1 MMEEL
6 SMSTPAVPPMEIPGL
21 SEPERIIDTFIAPS
35 KTFADIRR
43 NASWWAPW
51 VIMSIF
57 ALLFSFAV
65 SSKIGWDQVVQNEI
79 AKNPKAM
86 ERIDKMPP
94 EQRENML
101 TMQANISKG
110 FGFGVPV
117 VLLIIIVVVAAV
129 LMATFNF
136 GMGAKVEFG
145 QSMAIVTYSYLP
157 SIVSTVLAIVAMF
170 AGADPEGFNIRN
182 PVATNP
188 AYFLSPTGNK
198 FVYGIASMFDVVA
211 IWMIIL
217 MGIGFAA
224 NSKVKRGTAI
234 GVIAAWF
241 VVIKLVGAVFATIF

>member
-1 MMEEL
+1 
-6 SMSTPAVPPMEIPGL
+6 MSTSAVPPVETAGL

-35 KTFADIRR
+35 KTFNDIRR

-51 VIMSIF
+51 VLLSIF
-57 ALLFSFAV
+57 SLLFTYAV
-65 SSKIGWDQVVQNEI
+65 SSKIGWEQVVQNEI

-86 ERIDKMPP
+86 ERVDKMPP
-94 EQRENML
+94 EQRDNML
-101 TMQANISKG
+101 KMQATISKG
-110 FGFGVPV
+110 IGYGVPV
-117 VLLIIIVVVAAV
+117 VLLVIIVIVAAV

-188 AYFLSPTGNK
+188 AYFMSPSGNK
-198 FVYGIASMFDVVA
+198 FLYGMASMFDVIA

-234 GVIAAWF
+234 AIVAAWF
-241 VVIKLVGAVFATIF
+241 IVIKLVGAGFAAIF

>member
-1 MMEEL
+1 
-6 SMSTPAVPPMEIPGL
+6 MSTPAVPPTEAPGL
-21 SEPERIIDTFIAPS
+21 SEPERIIDTFIAPT
-35 KTFADIRR
+35 KTFNDIRQ

-86 ERIDKMPP
+86 ERIDKMQP
-94 EQRENML
+94 EQRDNML
-101 TMQANISKG
+101 KTQANISKG
-110 FGFGVPV
+110 IGYLVPV
-117 VLLIIIVVVAAV
+117 VILVIIVIVAAV

-136 GMGAKVEFG
+136 GMGARLQFG

-157 SIVSTVLAIVAMF
+157 SIVSTILTIVSIY
-170 AGADPEGFNIRN
+170 AGADPEGFNIKN

-188 AYFLSPTGNK
+188 AYFMSPTGST
-198 FVYGIASMFDVVA
+198 FLYGVAAMFDVIA
-211 IWMIIL
+211 IWMIVL
-217 MGIGFAA
+217 MGIGYAA

-234 GVIAAWF
+234 GVVAGWY
-241 VVIKLVGAVFATIF
+241 VLIKLVGIGFSAMF